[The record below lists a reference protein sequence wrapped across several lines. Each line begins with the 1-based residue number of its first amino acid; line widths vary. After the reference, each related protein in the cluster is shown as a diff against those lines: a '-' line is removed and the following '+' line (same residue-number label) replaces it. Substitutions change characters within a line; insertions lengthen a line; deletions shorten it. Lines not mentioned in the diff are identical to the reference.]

1 VVKLFYSRYGRAYK
15 LGAKLR
21 ELKVAAE
28 LIIYAL
34 IAAGLIFWLR
44 SILGTRSDDESNISM
59 PKMELGDDGKILGLG
74 GDADQSVDKL
84 ALIEELANNEKSNM
98 GIENK
103 TAQDGLTDI
112 AKTDRDF
119 DVYAFL
125 QAAQD
130 AFVFTVESF
139 ADGDLETLEDLL
151 GPQVFEAFK
160 GAIEA
165 RAKSGETMQ
174 TEIQSI
180 KKSEVVEARI
190 DGKTAFVTVRFWADE
205 ISVTRDEEGN
215 IIHGHPDKVTQMRD
229 VWTFS
234 RDIKSRDPRWLVIE
248 TREDGAN
255 DNETIPNTH

>member
-1 VVKLFYSRYGRAYK
+1 M
-15 LGAKLR
+15 
-21 ELKVAAE
+21 
-28 LIIYAL
+28 IYAL

-44 SILGTRSDDESNISM
+44 SILGTRSDDEPSATM
-59 PKMELGDDGKILGLG
+59 PKLELSEDGKIIGLG
-74 GDADQSVDKL
+74 GETDLATDGL
-84 ALIEELANNEKSNM
+84 ALIEELANNPKGNMAIDSKSV
-98 GIENK
+98 
-103 TAQDGLTDI
+103 QDGLADI
-112 AKTDRDF
+112 VKLDRNF

-151 GPQVFEAFK
+151 GPQVFDAFK
-160 GAIEA
+160 NAIEA
-165 RAKSGETMQ
+165 RQKSGETMQ

-180 KKSEVVEARI
+180 KKSDIIEARL
-190 DGKTAFVTVRFWADE
+190 DGQIAFITVRFWADE
-205 ISVTRDEEGN
+205 ISVTKDEDGN
-215 IIHGHPDKVTQMRD
+215 VIYGHPDKVTQMRD

-234 RDIKSRDPRWLVIE
+234 RDVKSKDPRWLVVE

>member
-1 VVKLFYSRYGRAYK
+1 M
-15 LGAKLR
+15 
-21 ELKVAAE
+21 AAE
-28 LIIYAL
+28 LMIYAL

-44 SILGTRSDDESNISM
+44 SILGTRSDDEANASL
-59 PKMELGDDGKILGLG
+59 PKLELSDDGKIIGLG
-74 GDADQSVDKL
+74 GETNQEADKL
-84 ALIEELANNEKSNM
+84 ALIEELAQSEKGNM

-103 TAQDGLTDI
+103 TAQEGLAEI
-112 AKTDRDF
+112 VKADREF
-119 DVYAFL
+119 DVYKFL

-151 GPQVFEAFK
+151 GPEVFKAFK
-160 GAIEA
+160 GAIDA
-165 RAKSGETMQ
+165 RNKAVETMQ

-180 KKSEVVEARI
+180 QKSEITEARI
-190 DGKTAFVTVRFWADE
+190 DGNTAFVTVRFWADE
-205 ISVTRDEEGN
+205 ISVTKDEDGN
-215 IIHGHPDKVTQMRD
+215 IVYGHPDKVTQMRD

-234 RDIKSRDPRWLVIE
+234 RDIKSRDPRWLIVE